1 MPFEENEPSDA
12 FHIVIAGCLGVV
24 GRTSAGADE
33 LIGRVR
39 TGETIGELELP
50 GGRPRAM
57 TVVALRDT
65 SLLRVTKL
73 ACETLSQRDPRAM
86 LQLIV
91 QFFARLQW
99 PRRPG
104 IALQAPNNV
113 ALTRLGATVFIAVV
127 AQSLARHVT
136 APGFTANVIDAGTTD
151 SERTYAIPKAA
162 HSLAIYQG
170 ETQIRAGC
178 SCVCGVPVAYCSSRT
193 RPSGRRGIPRRS
205 STVQIRAGNR
215 TRAGRRWHGHRHRD
229 LLEAGY
235 ESRQMASTQFVR
247 GKWYE
252 RIQSKNQLPSEVL
265 RGRWQSSQL
274 CAHPASGYPFCC
286 LRERRRPLGHLMLQ
300 ARHRDQHAL
309 APPSVGVVS

>member
-1 MPFEENEPSDA
+1 MGSTNPGPPRADVLPQEPGHPSSPLFDGMDAAARTAFLSELDRFTLPGGLMPFEENEPSDA

-91 QFFARLQW
+91 QFFARLQC

-104 IALQAPNNV
+104 IALQAPNIV
-113 ALTRLGATVFIAVV
+113 ALTRLGAMAFIAVV

-136 APGFTANVIDAGTTD
+136 APGFTANVIDARTTD
-151 SERTYAIPKAA
+151 TERTYAILEAA
-162 HSLAIYQG
+162 HSLVIYQG
-170 ETQIRAGC
+170 ETQTRAGC

-193 RPSGRRGIPRRS
+193 RPSGRRGIPCRS
-205 STVQIRAGNR
+205 STPPGDCIGA
-215 TRAGRRWHGHRHRD
+215 RWTWCCC
-229 LLEAGY
+229 
-235 ESRQMASTQFVR
+235 SRVGSASPRPRIPRPCLQDNMYDR
-247 GKWYE
+247 G
-252 RIQSKNQLPSEVL
+252 
-265 RGRWQSSQL
+265 
-274 CAHPASGYPFCC
+274 
-286 LRERRRPLGHLMLQ
+286 
-300 ARHRDQHAL
+300 
-309 APPSVGVVS
+309 